1 MGFGSSK
8 RKETK
13 MKYYEEDENES
24 NEYLMHPGGS
34 LEERYQVYCDLT
46 IQCGEDPVSFDE
58 WLNS

>member
-1 MGFGSSK
+1 
-8 RKETK
+8 